1 MDIDEKLRKLPQSE
15 SQKGEGEGAD
25 LFLELHHD
33 RLMFYVSVDN

>member
-15 SQKGEGEGAD
+15 GQKGEGAD
-25 LFLELHHD
+25 LFLDLHHD